1 MTARYRQALV
11 PLVLLWVLLPL
22 PDLCAQEIYSNEHVK
37 VIRLSNQAY
46 LLTQEQDYPSNCLV
60 IAGEEGLM
68 LIDTGFGEFGESLVD
83 ALEVLGKPVK
93 VIVNSHAHG
102 DHMGGNSLFGRDV
115 LFIGHGQCRESYVPS
130 GQQFQNIEKNP
141 TYDFEGNLVFFIPYV
156 GGHSGCDILTF
167 IPHLNLAHLGD
178 LFLSESF
185 PLVLIES
192 GSSVETLMLHLN
204 EIFQSLPDNTT
215 LVPGHGKVTSMEYF
229 GGYIGLM
236 EESIE
241 LVQKKMKSGW
251 SLQRIQEEDVLKK
264 YGKMGQFFPF
274 ITKESWIEQIYLSYS
289 Q

>member
-1 MTARYRQALV
+1 MIADCRKALGL
-11 PLVLLWVLLPL
+11 LVLLWSLLPPTDL
-22 PDLCAQEIYSNEHVK
+22 PAQEIYSNEQVK

-46 LLTQEQDYPSNCLV
+46 LLTQDYDYPANCLV
-60 IAGEEGLM
+60 IAGDEGLM
-68 LIDTGFGEFGESLVD
+68 LIDTGFGELGESLLD
-83 ALEVLGKPVK
+83 ALQVLGKPVK

-102 DHMGGNSLFGRDV
+102 DHVGGNSLFGPDV
-115 LFIGHGQCRESYVPS
+115 LIIGHGHCRESYAPS
-130 GQQFQNIEKNP
+130 GHQFQDIEKNP
-141 TYDFEGNLVFFIPYV
+141 TFDFEGNLVFFIPYV
-156 GGHSGCDILTF
+156 GGHSECDILTF
-167 IPHLNLAHLGD
+167 VPHLNLAHLGD

-229 GGYIGLM
+229 GGYIGLL

-241 LVQKKMKSGW
+241 LVRKKMKSGW
-251 SLQRIQEEDVLKK
+251 SLQRIQQEDVLKK
-264 YGKMGQFFPF
+264 FDKLGQFLPF